1 MLGTWSEMGMQDKEW
16 YWWERQNRDWRET
29 EQLG

>member
-16 YWWERQNRDWRET
+16 EWQERQNRDWRET

>member
-16 YWWERQNRDWRET
+16 EWRERQNRDWRET